1 MAKPVEITN
10 RQGKTQLVTPGKG
23 YPYTKPDGTRGY
35 IVYDDK
41 GGGQFTA
48 YPNQSLKPQPKTP
61 EPKPQ
66 PPRPKPKPLTA
77 DQKSNAEYQK
87 LRTTDPEAA
96 KKLGM
101 EIWAKKYSD
110 ASGKS
115 KFTVPSVEKSGPRVD
130 VATTRQREI
139 ISAVRG
145 NKPIPPVTP
154 VTKTKVDTAPAGTPP
169 TGMTLSRQYQGND
182 TPGRLGQLETGYAGK
197 PVKKKPQPG
206 AGAPMGGP
214 YTEAYDVVLDYL
226 LSEGHAETV
235 EEAHYVMMQL
245 DSEYIQSIVEDSAP
259 IPNIPSPVTKPK
271 DTKKPPTD
279 GGKDRPLVP
288 PGGFGD
294 LSKPR
299 DRTPRGGID
308 MGRGTPPNHDPNK
321 YKKGKPT
328 PGRGEVAPN
337 LPTF

>member
-1 MAKPVEITN
+1 MDYSRSGGRPGFTITN
-10 RQGKTQLVTPGKG
+10 PDGTKKFVSMDELERQGKKAQFLKDLEANTGKTFKQWEDSWLQRRGQEQLK
-23 YPYTKPDGTRGY
+23 KDE
-35 IVYDDK
+35 
-41 GGGQFTA
+41 A
-48 YPNQSLKPQPKTP
+48 SLKPATP
-61 EPKPQ
+61 PAATTPPPRRQ
-66 PPRPKPKPLTA
+66 PPAPKPLTA
-77 DQKSNAEYQK
+77 DQKSNLEYQK
-87 LRTTDPEAA
+87 LREKDPEAA

-169 TGMTLSRQYQGND
+169 PGMTLSRQYRATDGTYND
-182 TPGRLGQLETGYAGK
+182 MPGRLGQLETGYAGK

-214 YTEAYDVVLDYL
+214 YNEAYDVVLDYL

-245 DSEYIQSIVEDSAP
+245 DSEYIQSIVD
-259 IPNIPSPVTKPK
+259 N
-271 DTKKPPTD
+271 
-279 GGKDRPLVP
+279 
-288 PGGFGD
+288 
-294 LSKPR
+294 
-299 DRTPRGGID
+299 
-308 MGRGTPPNHDPNK
+308 
-321 YKKGKPT
+321 
-328 PGRGEVAPN
+328 
-337 LPTF
+337 